1 MTVEAVLNIA
11 SDALWT
17 IIITAAPLL
26 LLSMVVGLI
35 ISIFQ
40 TVTSIQEQTL
50 TFVPK
55 IVTIFIGLLIFG
67 SYILNNIYFNNGEDY
82 FIHVCCSFFWTDQYT
97 AENKTWFCVDSVFSC
112 LYGFAGTDSYLF
124 K

>member
-1 MTVEAVLNIA
+1 MTVDEVVMVANQ
-11 SDALWT
+11 ALFT
-17 IIITAAPLL
+17 IIKVSAPVLL
-26 LLSMVVGLI
+26 ISMAVGLI

-55 IVTIFIGLLIFG
+55 VLAIFLMIMLAGHWMMTEMVNLM
-67 SYILNNIYFNNGEDY
+67 
-82 FIHVCCSFFWTDQYT
+82 TDLW
-97 AENKTWFCVDSVFSC
+97 ADFSA
-112 LYGFAGTDSYLF
+112 YV